1 MLRGPLRFEMVDDEM
16 AALMRAKTPAER
28 VACVTAANHTA
39 RLLASA
45 GIRHQHPEWDD
56 EVRFQLLDDSTH
68 KTLKVQVYDEDKR
81 EHDLIG
87 ETAIDLNK
95 VINDGECD
103 GE

>member
-56 EVRFQLLDDSTH
+56 AKVKAEVARRMSRGT
-68 KTLKVQVYDEDKR
+68 
-81 EHDLIG
+81 G
-87 ETAIDLNK
+87 
-95 VINDGECD
+95 
-103 GE
+103 